1 MARGKMRLALAVV
14 LFLIFAVLVRAQ
26 EEKAAPAAAPPAAG
40 LAVGEKAPEFESADQ
55 FGHPVTNE
63 TLRGSRG
70 TIVLFFRS
78 ADW

>member
-1 MARGKMRLALAVV
+1 MRLALALV
-14 LFLIFAVLVRAQ
+14 LFLIFAVLVKAQ
-26 EEKAAPAAAPPAAG
+26 NEKASPAAAAAAPAAG
-40 LAVGEKAPEFESADQ
+40 LTVGEKAPEFEGADQ
-55 FGHPVTNE
+55 FGHAVTNE